1 MDKGENWRASGLSK
15 QDKNR
20 LKKMMH
26 YIRTFVASEDELH
39 LLKKHTSPAN
49 TSSAEWNEWYT
60 GIKGKCVSLSQRMF
74 ESFTQKEA
82 ELGIRVV
89 KSRNGHVGAASER
102 CNSMYT
108 CCFRECRFRGCLKYY
123 CVKNIREVISCNY
136 TYVEFRGVRRGV
148 SILQRINRTNE
159 RTAGAVREV
168 PFEEGDCFQS

>member
-74 ESFTQKEA
+74 ESFTKKET

-102 CNSMYT
+102 CNS
-108 CCFRECRFRGCLKYY
+108 
-123 CVKNIREVISCNY
+123 
-136 TYVEFRGVRRGV
+136 
-148 SILQRINRTNE
+148 ILAALENAALE
-159 RTAGAVREV
+159 DA
-168 PFEEGDCFQS
+168 